1 MRRRQFISLLGGGVA
16 AAWPLAARAQQTMPV
31 IGWLSGISEQAAV
44 AHHAQFLRGLAE
56 HGFTLGGNVAIQYRW
71 AEGNYGRLSELAAE
85 LVRLPVDVI
94 LAQTPPAALAAKA
107 TTETI
112 PIVFVIG
119 IDPVTAGLVA
129 SYNRPGGN
137 ATGATMI
144 MATLGQKRVE
154 MLRELL
160 PKASI
165 VAMLVNPHSPDS
177 PPEIRDV
184 EAATEANG
192 LQLRLLSASTPQEL
206 DAAFAMLNRQRPDAL
221 LIGADPFLYVQRQ
234 NIVAQVA
241 RSGLVAVYPIRE
253 FVEAGGLL
261 SYGASIAN
269 SFRQAGNY
277 VGRILK
283 GAKPADLP
291 VVRPTTFD
299 LVINL
304 NTAKAQGFAIPPNL
318 HARADEVI
326 E

>member
-1 MRRRQFISLLGGGVA
+1 MRRRQFLTFLAGAS
-16 AAWPLAARAQQTMPV
+16 AWPLAARTQQAMPV

-44 AHHAQFLRGLAE
+44 AHHARFLRGLAE
-56 HGFTLGGNVAIQYRW
+56 NGFTPGGNVAIQYRW
-71 AEGNYGRLSELAAE
+71 AEGNYDRLSALAAE

-107 TTETI
+107 ATTTI

-119 IDPVTAGLVA
+119 IDPVTEGLVA

-154 MLRELL
+154 MLRELA

-184 EAATEANG
+184 EAAIQANG
-192 LQLRLLSASTPQEL
+192 LQLRLLNASTPQEL
-206 DAAFAMLNRQRPDAL
+206 DAAFATLNRQRPDAL

-253 FVEAGGLL
+253 FVEAGGLI
-261 SYGASIAN
+261 SYGASIAD
-269 SFRQAGNY
+269 SFRQAGIY
-277 VGRILK
+277 VGRVLK

-291 VVRPTTFD
+291 VVQPTMFE

-304 NTAKAQGFAIPPNL
+304 KTAKTLGLTIPSRVLAI
-318 HARADEVI
+318 ADEVI